1 MPKYVKDD
9 ETVSGVFR
17 ALVEQ
22 SGETIPEIHEATKI
36 PEPTLYSLYN
46 RNSRKADMKMLRV
59 LAEHFGED
67 LEIFCGMSS
76 YQKKSLSRE
85 DEMLLQQIGTLT
97 ESARLQVM
105 GLVMK
110 LRSDPK
116 NVERLI

>member
-59 LAEHFGED
+59 LADHFGED

-85 DEMLLQQIGTLT
+85 DEMLIQQIGTLT

-116 NVERLI
+116 NIERLI